1 MFLFLFYL
9 YIVCFLNFISLMRVG
24 TMFCYIPA
32 SLISIQCFCFF
43 FFLIIEQSQT
53 NDELIVASCT
63 ERLVE
68 SFLCSLGNTG
78 FVSLW
83 APRMDVLA

>member
-24 TMFCYIPA
+24 TVFSYIPA
-32 SLISIQCFCFF
+32 SLISIQWF
-43 FFLIIEQSQT
+43 FFLFGIIEQSQT